1 MERHEKENNS
11 KNVHRNKVHDFE
23 KSHQA
28 VPLTYNMF
36 RAGVFVNKDEIQL
49 RVAFNQVDADNSGSI
64 DVEELSNAMRALGRD
79 LPREQIR
86 AMMDAVD
93 TDKSGEIDFD
103 EFKEMMENVKNAH
116 KLNDDRLDFENV
128 NQPAT

>member
-1 MERHEKENNS
+1 
-11 KNVHRNKVHDFE
+11 
-23 KSHQA
+23 
-28 VPLTYNMF
+28 MF

-49 RVAFNQVDADNSGSI
+49 RVAFNQVDTDNSGSI

-116 KLNDDRLDFENV
+116 KLNDDRLEFENV
-128 NQPAT
+128 NHSAT

>member
-1 MERHEKENNS
+1 MKWKDMKKKITRKMSIGTRWFHFTASSN
-11 KNVHRNKVHDFE
+11 
-23 KSHQA
+23 
-28 VPLTYNMF
+28 TYKHLF

-49 RVAFNQVDADNSGSI
+49 RVAFNQVDTDNSGSI

-116 KLNDDRLDFENV
+116 KLNDDRLDFRNG
-128 NQPAT
+128 NHQAT

>member
-1 MERHEKENNS
+1 
-11 KNVHRNKVHDFE
+11 
-23 KSHQA
+23 
-28 VPLTYNMF
+28 MF

-49 RVAFNQVDADNSGSI
+49 RVAFNQVDTDNSGSI

-116 KLNDDRLDFENV
+116 KLNDDRLDFRNV
-128 NQPAT
+128 NHQAT

>member
-1 MERHEKENNS
+1 MEKL
-11 KNVHRNKVHDFE
+11 KNI
-23 KSHQA
+23 
-28 VPLTYNMF
+28 F

-49 RVAFNQVDADNSGSI
+49 RVAFNQVDTDNSGSI

-116 KLNDDRLDFENV
+116 KLNDDRLGFGNV
-128 NQPAT
+128 NPQPAKS

>member
-1 MERHEKENNS
+1 MKKKITRKMSIGTRWFHFTTSSNCS
-11 KNVHRNKVHDFE
+11 
-23 KSHQA
+23 
-28 VPLTYNMF
+28 LTNMF

-49 RVAFNQVDADNSGSI
+49 RVAFNQVDTDNSGSI

-116 KLNDDRLDFENV
+116 KLNDDRLDFRNV
-128 NQPAT
+128 NHQAT

>member
-1 MERHEKENNS
+1 MERYEKENNP
-11 KNVHRNKVHDFE
+11 KNVHRNKV
-23 KSHQA
+23 
-28 VPLTYNMF
+28 VPFYRQLELLTYKHLF

-49 RVAFNQVDADNSGSI
+49 RVAFNQVDTDNSGSI

-116 KLNDDRLDFENV
+116 KLNDDRLDFRKNG
-128 NQPAT
+128 NHQAT